1 MSSANLL
8 SAGPVQAQPLIYE
21 ASLGSQGAV
30 VKGNQI
36 SQAQAES
43 LRKQGKDVV
52 VCGPDH
58 KANLTLA
65 KQIER
70 NANGSDQLCGPHK
83 NAGPHAL
90 PHCHPIGRHPAGHTF
105 YETDKRKAV

>member
-1 MSSANLL
+1 MSSAQPAP
-8 SAGPVQAQPLIYE
+8 AGAAQTQPLIYE
-21 ASLGSQGAV
+21 ASLGGQGAV

-36 SQAQAES
+36 SQTQAES
-43 LRKQGKDVV
+43 LRKQGTDVV
-52 VCGPDH
+52 VCGPNH

-70 NANGSDQLCGPHK
+70 NANGSDQLCPPHK

-90 PHCHPIGRHPAGHTF
+90 PHCHPVSRHPAGHTF